1 MDNLITGL
9 IAVIIFLA
17 FVFGL
22 AESIGAL
29 PFFIIVLIVAIM
41 LVTDFYQSAR
51 EGLREDEA
59 DNFDPPPGPE

>member
-9 IAVIIFLA
+9 ISVAIFLA

-29 PFFIIVLIVAIM
+29 PFFIIVLIVAIL
-41 LVTDFYQSAR
+41 LVTDFVQSSK
-51 EGLREDEA
+51 EGLRQE
-59 DNFDPPPGPE
+59 NQKNSGPSS

>member
-29 PFFIIVLIVAIM
+29 PFFFIVLIVAIM

-59 DNFDPPPGPE
+59 DNSEPRSRPE

>member
-29 PFFIIVLIVAIM
+29 PFFLIVLIVAIM
-41 LVTDFYQSAR
+41 LVTDFYQSAK
-51 EGLREDEA
+51 EGLSGNEG
-59 DNFDPPPGPE
+59 DNSEPPSRPE

>member
-9 IAVIIFLA
+9 IAVAIFLA

-29 PFFIIVLIVAIM
+29 PFFLIVLIVAIM

-51 EGLREDEA
+51 EGLNQENND
-59 DNFDPPPGPE
+59 

>member
-9 IAVIIFLA
+9 IAVAIFLA

-29 PFFIIVLIVAIM
+29 PFFLIVLIVAIM

-51 EGLREDEA
+51 EGLKQENND
-59 DNFDPPPGPE
+59 

>member
-9 IAVIIFLA
+9 IAVVIFLA

-29 PFFIIVLIVAIM
+29 PFFLIVLIVAIM
-41 LVTDFYQSAR
+41 LVTDYYQSAK
-51 EGLREDEA
+51 EGLRGDEPEDSE
-59 DNFDPPPGPE
+59 PRSRPE